1 MKVKSIPIE
10 LIKYPAVILRKPEDM
25 TGIQELAQSI
35 DRDGLLNPLTVV
47 QRGEEYELLAGGRR
61 FEAVKSLDWKTVPC
75 NVISPAIEREK
86 VITLIENQKRADL
99 NPLQEAMYYEY
110 LQKELG
116 FTQEKI
122 GVLSGTTA
130 AHVNQMLSLLRL
142 DEFTMGALAVGDI
155 SYSQAR
161 ELVRCPDVSYREEL
175 VNIIKKSGAST
186 LVLKRWID
194 QRAGFQSQNVAY
206 QPAPVVVTGDQGET
220 TLGVVCDACQRT
232 LEYGGL
238 QTISVCNECYK
249 ALKAAFESSPE
260 ENYRRAHEVT
270 EALYEK
276 KGKEQTK

>member
-25 TGIQELAQSI
+25 TEILELAQSI

-61 FEAVKSLDWKTVPC
+61 FEAIKSLDWKVVPC

-99 NPLQEAMYYEY
+99 NPLEEAMYYEY

-122 GVLSGTTA
+122 GVLSGHTA

-142 DEFTMGALAVGDI
+142 DEYTMGALAAGDI
-155 SYSQAR
+155 STSQAR
-161 ELVRCPDVSYREEL
+161 EMVRCPDEGYRQYL
-175 VNIIKKSGAST
+175 VDIIKKSGAST
-186 LVLKRWID
+186 LVLRRWID
-194 QRAGFQSQNVAY
+194 QKAGVTSQSVVY
-206 QPAPVVVTGDQGET
+206 QPTPVVIEGEGGEIK
-220 TLGVVCDACQRT
+220 LGVVCDACGNT

-238 QTISVCNECYK
+238 QTISVCNECYRV
-249 ALKAAFESSPE
+249 LKEAF
-260 ENYRRAHEVT
+260 
-270 EALYEK
+270 K
-276 KGKEQTK
+276 KEQTK

>member
-25 TGIQELAQSI
+25 TGILELAQSI

-86 VITLIENQKRADL
+86 VITLVENQKRADL

-110 LQKELG
+110 LEKELG
-116 FTQEKI
+116 FTQIKI
-122 GVLSGTTA
+122 GVLSGHTA

-142 DEFTMGALAVGDI
+142 EEYTMGALAAGDI
-155 SYSQAR
+155 STSQAR
-161 ELVRCPDVSYREEL
+161 ELVRCPDTGYRQYL
-175 VNIIKKSGAST
+175 VDIIKKSGAST
-186 LVLKRWID
+186 LVLKRWVD
-194 QRAGFQSQNVAY
+194 QHTGFQSQNVAY
-206 QPAPVVVTGDQGET
+206 QPAPVVVESEGGET
-220 TLGVVCDACQRT
+220 KLGVICDACGNT

-238 QTISVCNECYK
+238 QTISVCNECYRV
-249 ALKAAFESSPE
+249 LKAAF
-260 ENYRRAHEVT
+260 V
-270 EALYEK
+270 
-276 KGKEQTK
+276 KEQTK

>member
-10 LIKYPAVILRKPEDM
+10 LIKYPAVILRRPEDM
-25 TGIQELAQSI
+25 TGIQDLAQSI

-61 FEAVKSLDWKTVPC
+61 FEAVKSLGWDKVPC
-75 NVISPAIEREK
+75 NVISPAIERER

-99 NPLQEAMYYEY
+99 NPLEEAQYYEY
-110 LQKELG
+110 LSKELG
-116 FTQEKI
+116 LTQEKI

-161 ELVRCPDVSYREEL
+161 ELVRCPDVPYREEL
-175 VNIIKKSGAST
+175 VNIIKKGGAST
-186 LVLKRWID
+186 LILKRWID
-194 QRAGFQSQNVAY
+194 QRAGFKSQNIAY
-206 QPAPVVVTGDQGET
+206 QPAPVVIEGPGGEIK
-220 TLGVVCDACQRT
+220 LGVVCDACQQT

-238 QTISVCNECYK
+238 QTISVCNECYRR
-249 ALKAAFESSPE
+249 LSAAFKGE
-260 ENYRRAHEVT
+260 EP
-270 EALYEK
+270 K
-276 KGKEQTK
+276 